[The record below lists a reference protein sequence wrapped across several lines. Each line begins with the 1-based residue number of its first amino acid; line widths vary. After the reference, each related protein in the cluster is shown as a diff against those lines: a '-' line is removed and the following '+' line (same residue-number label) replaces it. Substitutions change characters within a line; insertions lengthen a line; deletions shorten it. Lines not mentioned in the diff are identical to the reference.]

1 MVSPLITMLAVSS
14 AIAATTDAD
23 MRLRDTPSARSAVS
37 SEVAANWPRPI
48 SAPITAAV
56 GNKV

>member
-1 MVSPLITMLAVSS
+1 MVAVSK
-14 AIAATTDAD
+14 AIATTTEAD
-23 MRLRDTPSARSAVS
+23 MRLRDTPSARNAVS
-37 SEVAANWPRPI
+37 SEVAASWPRPI